1 MMNNQPVGEYNSPCG
16 SCPEYLNSC
25 MPIVRNSFLIE
36 CDLCYCEWC
45 SCYDDCMNGVLMM
58 KLVNYDER
66 TLILQNLRP
75 VTKQVNNKYT
85 KAQYRILCNLIRQ
98 KRITEPFFMLVVS
111 SLYNVNDWK
120 QLNYNQMYELIHIL
134 TFYDYTK
141 VRL

>member
-1 MMNNQPVGEYNSPCG
+1 MCMMNYKAVSEYNSPCS

-25 MPIVRNSFLIE
+25 MPVVANGFLIE
-36 CDLCYCEWC
+36 CDLW
-45 SCYDDCMNGVLMM
+45 MGVEMIKLM
-58 KLVNYDER
+58 KYAER
-66 TLILQNLRP
+66 TLISQIVRP
-75 VTKQVNNKYT
+75 VTRQVNNTYT

-98 KRITEPFFMLVVS
+98 KRITEPFFMLVLS
-111 SLYNVNDWK
+111 SLYGLSDWK

>member
-1 MMNNQPVGEYNSPCG
+1 
-16 SCPEYLNSC
+16 
-25 MPIVRNSFLIE
+25 
-36 CDLCYCEWC
+36 
-45 SCYDDCMNGVLMM
+45 M

-75 VTKQVNNKYT
+75 VTRQVNKAYT

-111 SLYNVNDWK
+111 SLYGLNDWK

-141 VRL
+141 VRLLP

>member
-1 MMNNQPVGEYNSPCG
+1 
-16 SCPEYLNSC
+16 
-25 MPIVRNSFLIE
+25 
-36 CDLCYCEWC
+36 
-45 SCYDDCMNGVLMM
+45 MM
-58 KLVNYDER
+58 KPVNYDER

-75 VTKQVNNKYT
+75 VTRQVNKTYT

-120 QLNYNQMYELIHIL
+120 KLNYNQMYELIHIL

>member
-1 MMNNQPVGEYNSPCG
+1 
-16 SCPEYLNSC
+16 
-25 MPIVRNSFLIE
+25 
-36 CDLCYCEWC
+36 
-45 SCYDDCMNGVLMM
+45 MM

-75 VTKQVNNKYT
+75 VIEQQVNKTYT

-98 KRITEPFFMLVVS
+98 KRITEPFFMLVIS
-111 SLYNVNDWK
+111 SLYGVNNWK
-120 QLNYNQMYELIHIL
+120 QLNYEEMYQLIHIL

>member
-1 MMNNQPVGEYNSPCG
+1 M
-16 SCPEYLNSC
+16 
-25 MPIVRNSFLIE
+25 
-36 CDLCYCEWC
+36 
-45 SCYDDCMNGVLMM
+45 GVLMM

-75 VTKQVNNKYT
+75 VTRQMNKTYT

-98 KRITEPFFMLVVS
+98 KRITKPFFMLVLS
-111 SLYNVNDWK
+111 SIYGLNDWK
-120 QLNYNQMYELIHIL
+120 KLNYNQMYQLIHIL

>member
-1 MMNNQPVGEYNSPCG
+1 M
-16 SCPEYLNSC
+16 
-25 MPIVRNSFLIE
+25 
-36 CDLCYCEWC
+36 
-45 SCYDDCMNGVLMM
+45 GVLMM

-75 VTKQVNNKYT
+75 VTRQVNKTYT

-98 KRITEPFFMLVVS
+98 KRITEPFFMLVLS
-111 SLYNVNDWK
+111 SLYGLSDWK
-120 QLNYNQMYELIHIL
+120 QLNYEEMYELIHIL

>member
-1 MMNNQPVGEYNSPCG
+1 M
-16 SCPEYLNSC
+16 
-25 MPIVRNSFLIE
+25 
-36 CDLCYCEWC
+36 
-45 SCYDDCMNGVLMM
+45 GVLMM
-58 KLVNYDER
+58 KLLNYDER

-75 VTKQVNNKYT
+75 VKKQMHNTYT

-98 KRITEPFFMLVVS
+98 KQITKPFFMLVLS
-111 SLYNVNDWK
+111 SLYGLNDWK